1 MTQSAKEFLEE
12 YKGSRLG
19 CYEFFS
25 HFFGDKRVQPL
36 LDVFPMVEAFVRG
49 ENAFLSGSNVTE
61 DTLSEP
67 PQGGNKLEAEYAKLF
82 YGVGSRTIPLSESVY
97 RSEEGILCQAAW
109 RDIKELYGKHNFQP
123 RPEKEMEADSL
134 SMEMAFATV
143 LVMQGKDGKDL
154 LELVED
160 HLLPVGKAIAKQI
173 RESTDNEDLQN
184 IASTMTVFL
193 MTERALLEQSLKG

>member
-97 RSEEGILCQAAW
+97 RSEEGIHL
-109 RDIKELYGKHNFQP
+109 P
-123 RPEKEMEADSL
+123 R
-134 SMEMAFATV
+134 
-143 LVMQGKDGKDL
+143 G
-154 LELVED
+154 LER
-160 HLLPVGKAIAKQI
+160 HQ
-173 RESTDNEDLQN
+173 
-184 IASTMTVFL
+184 
-193 MTERALLEQSLKG
+193 RALREA

>member
-1 MTQSAKEFLEE
+1 
-12 YKGSRLG
+12 
-19 CYEFFS
+19 
-25 HFFGDKRVQPL
+25 
-36 LDVFPMVEAFVRG
+36 
-49 ENAFLSGSNVTE
+49 
-61 DTLSEP
+61 
-67 PQGGNKLEAEYAKLF
+67 
-82 YGVGSRTIPLSESVY
+82 
-97 RSEEGILCQAAW
+97 
-109 RDIKELYGKHNFQP
+109 
-123 RPEKEMEADSL
+123 MEADSL

>member
-1 MTQSAKEFLEE
+1 M
-12 YKGSRLG
+12 
-19 CYEFFS
+19 
-25 HFFGDKRVQPL
+25 
-36 LDVFPMVEAFVRG
+36 
-49 ENAFLSGSNVTE
+49 TE

-97 RSEEGILCQAAW
+97 RSEEGILLPRGLERHQRAL
-109 RDIKELYGKHNFQP
+109 RKHNFQP

-173 RESTDNEDLQN
+173 RESTDNEDLQKT
-184 IASTMTVFL
+184 S
-193 MTERALLEQSLKG
+193 LLL